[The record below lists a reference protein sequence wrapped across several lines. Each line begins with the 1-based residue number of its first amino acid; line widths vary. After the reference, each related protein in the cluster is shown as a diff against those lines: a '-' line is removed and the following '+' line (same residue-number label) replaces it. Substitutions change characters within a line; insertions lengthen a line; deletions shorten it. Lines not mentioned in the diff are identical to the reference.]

1 MTHCGSTAPPDY
13 FSLFNLEPS
22 FALLLDELDI
32 AYRTLASQVHP
43 DRFAAG
49 TAAEQRRALELAT
62 HANEAYRA
70 LKTPLLR
77 ARHLLGLRGVE
88 IGESGGAMRP
98 VFLDRQIECREAL
111 GDARM
116 TRDAAALRELGASVR
131 EHAAALSTGLAA
143 QLDTLRDDAGAV
155 ESVLQLMFLDK
166 LLADIDDAF
175 DELEA

>member
-13 FSLFNLEPS
+13 FSLFNLEPR

-111 GDARM
+111 
-116 TRDAAALRELGASVR
+116 DAAALRELGASVR